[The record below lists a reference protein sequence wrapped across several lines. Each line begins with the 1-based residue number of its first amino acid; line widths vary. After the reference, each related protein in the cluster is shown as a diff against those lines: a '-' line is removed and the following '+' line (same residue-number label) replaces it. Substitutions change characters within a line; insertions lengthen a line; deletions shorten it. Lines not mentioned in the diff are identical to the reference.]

1 MSKLIQKVDP
11 NDGKTYLG
19 KIQLDELAPGLADKH
34 YRHNQDLP
42 ALEWIIQHNLGKK
55 PSVEV
60 IDSAGTKVEGE
71 IEYIDDNT
79 VKIKFSS
86 EFSGVAICN

>member
-1 MSKLIQKVDP
+1 MSKLVQKVDP
-11 NDGKTYLG
+11 NDGKIYLG
-19 KIQLDELAPGLADKH
+19 KVQIDELAPGIADKH
-34 YRHNQDLP
+34 YRHYQDVP
-42 ALEWIIQHNLGKK
+42 SSQWIIQHNLGKK

-71 IEYIDDNT
+71 IEYIDDNM
-79 VKIKFSS
+79 VRIKFTS